1 MEETKMSL
9 VNDIKNQVKKSGSN
23 KGKFLYFRS
32 GNKVR
37 VRFLSDMEDGFKF
50 TFHDSFER
58 GVNVPCQELF
68 GRDCPYCD
76 DDALR
81 TRDQYCWSVWDYDA
95 KEVKLLMFPVNNCSP
110 IPALVAM
117 YDTYGTITDR
127 DFVITKQGQ
136 QQSTTFSVVP
146 MDKVKFRNEK
156 AKALSESKVLSLLD
170 KAFPCDEADDDDD
183 DMPRKKKA
191 PKKTS
196 SKKVA
201 DWEDEDEGDIDEA
214 DYEEMSVKE
223 LYKLAKE
230 IDPKVAPKKSKEYY
244 IDILEAAADEESDW
258 DEEDE
263 WEDDDE

>member
-1 MEETKMSL
+1 MSL

-23 KGKFLYFRS
+23 KGKFLYFKS
-32 GNKVR
+32 GTKIR

-50 TFHDSFER
+50 SFHDSFDK
-58 GVNVPCQELF
+58 GINVPCQEIF
-68 GRDCPYCD
+68 GRNCPHCD
-76 DDALR
+76 DDELR

-95 KEVKLLMFPVNNCSP
+95 KEVKLLLAPVNNCSP

-117 YDTYGTITDR
+117 YDTYGTLTDR
-127 DFVITKQGQ
+127 DYVITKQGQ
-136 QQSTTFSVVP
+136 QQTTTYSVVP

-183 DMPRKKKA
+183 TPKKKKA
-191 PKKTS
+191 PKKTQE
-196 SKKVA
+196 KKSR
-201 DWEDEDEGDIDEA
+201 DWEDDEDETEEL
-214 DYEEMSVKE
+214 DYEEMSAKE
-223 LYKLAKE
+223 LYLLCKE

-244 IDILEAAADEESDW
+244 IDILEAADEESGWDE

-263 WEDDDE
+263 DEWDD